1 MALTIDQISN
11 QIITNVLSSKTLT
24 NGDVVT
30 LNLTSSISNGGV
42 YTYFEVLRNGV
53 GVFNTSARDIS
64 NSASYAVA
72 IFNDIV

>member
-1 MALTIDQISN
+1 MHF
-11 QIITNVLSSKTLT
+11 SSL
-24 NGDVVT
+24 VA
-30 LNLTSSISNGGV
+30 NGGV

-53 GVFNTSARDIS
+53 GVFDTSARDIS